1 MWHWKIWDRTLNR
14 LIITRMEGRILTV
27 LTEGSRAVQ
36 MELEEENASSLGNIY
51 VGKVKNIAKN
61 INSAFVEFQDGHMA
75 YYSLSDNPVHNFA
88 SPGRKGSLKVG
99 DDIIIQISGDGVKSK
114 DPVATARLSFT
125 GRYCVLTCGRSQITF
140 SSKISS
146 QPWKQMIRQKLELCR
161 EDSFGVIVRTNAWD
175 VSPEVILKELEVLK
189 EQFHKV
195 MAEGAYRTG
204 KSLLFQAP
212 LPYIGRLRDTYSQSM
227 EEILTD
233 DPEIFQQ
240 VKEYLSVYQKE
251 DLEKLRLYSDPM
263 VSLSKVYQLE
273 KAMEEALSRHVW
285 LRSGGYL
292 VIEPTESMTV
302 IDVNTGKYSGKKN
315 LHDTIMKINL
325 EAAEEISRQLRLRN
339 LSGIIVI
346 DFIDMESQEDR
357 ALLLKTLSA
366 YCLRDPVK
374 TTVVDIT
381 KLNLVEITRKKI
393 RRPLYEQAGKRR

>member
-1 MWHWKIWDRTLNR
+1 MNR
-14 LIITRMEGRILTV
+14 LMITRMEGRILTV
-27 LTEGSRAVQ
+27 LSEDSRAVQ
-36 MELEEENASSLGNIY
+36 MELDEEGASSLGNIY
-51 VGKVKNIAKN
+51 IGKVKNIAKN
-61 INSAFVEFQDGHMA
+61 INSAFVEFGDKQMA

-88 SPGRKGSLKVG
+88 SANHQGSLKVG
-99 DDIIIQISGDGVKSK
+99 DDIIIQISRDAVKSK
-114 DPVATARLSFT
+114 DPVATSNLSFT
-125 GRYCVLTCGRSQITF
+125 GRYCVLTCGKNQITF

-146 QPWKQMIRQKLELCR
+146 QPWKQMIRQSLEPLK

-175 VSPEVILKELEVLK
+175 ASPEMILEELELLK
-189 EQFHKV
+189 SQFHKV
-195 MAEGAYRTG
+195 MEAGAYRTNG
-204 KSLLFQAP
+204 SLIFKAP

-233 DPEIFQQ
+233 DPEIYDQI
-240 VKEYLSVYQKE
+240 KEYLSAYQKE

-292 VIEPTESMTV
+292 VIDPTESMTV
-302 IDVNTGKYSGKKN
+302 IDVNTGKYSGRKN

-325 EAAEEISRQLRLRN
+325 EAAEEISRQIRLRN
-339 LSGIIVI
+339 LSGIIVV
-346 DFIDMESQEDR
+346 DFIDMESEEDKK
-357 ALLLKTLSA
+357 LLLRTLSA

-393 RRPLYEQAGKRR
+393 RRPFYEQAGRRR